1 MSNTPGKKLWVMA
14 ASTPAMPSSRIA
26 HDLSKASLVDPAV
39 DELTDAPMAFP
50 IANPDKPQAAC
61 VLLLD
66 TSRSMRG
73 APIRA
78 LQQGLETYRDYL
90 AGDAEAKLI
99 VETCVIA
106 FSDEAKVVHPFS
118 SVDSLPKIELE
129 AGGWT
134 SMGAAI
140 DLGIQQIEER
150 KAFYKDEGVDYYR
163 PFLVL
168 ITDGAPTDL
177 KGDARFNECAAK
189 LQQGAKDRKFIP
201 LLFGTG
207 NANFDKLKLL
217 AGPTG
222 TVAGIDG
229 ARFEEFFQWL
239 SKSVSG
245 LKDSKPGE
253 VVTFA
258 DPTLPTAETPNP
270 FAFEV

>member
-1 MSNTPGKKLWVMA
+1 MA
-14 ASTPAMPSSRIA
+14 APTHAIPLNPSA
-26 HDLSKASLVDPAV
+26 HDVAEPGLADSD
-39 DELTDAPMAFP
+39 TPMSFP

-78 LQQGLETYRDYL
+78 LQEGLEAYRDYL
-90 AGDAEAKLI
+90 ANDPEAKLI
-99 VETCVIA
+99 VETCVIS

-118 SVDSLPKIELE
+118 SVESLPKIELE

-134 SMGAAI
+134 SLGAAI

-150 KAFYKDEGVDYYR
+150 KAFYKEEGVDYYR

-177 KGDARFNECAAK
+177 KGQARFEECAAK

-207 NANFDKLKLL
+207 NANFDKLKQL
-217 AGPTG
+217 AGEHG
-222 TVAGIDG
+222 VVAGIDG

>member
-1 MSNTPGKKLWVMA
+1 MTLTPPTNLPA
-14 ASTPAMPSSRIA
+14 ASTDTTSP
-26 HDLSKASLVDPAV
+26 
-39 DELTDAPMAFP
+39 TQFP

-73 APIRA
+73 ASIRA
-78 LQQGLETYRDYL
+78 LEQGLQAYRDHL
-90 AGDAEAKLI
+90 NGDPDARLI
-99 VETCVIA
+99 VETCIIT

-118 SVDSLPKIELE
+118 GPDQLPTLELA

-140 DLGIQQIEER
+140 DLGLQQVEER
-150 KAFYKDEGVDYYR
+150 KALYRDEGVDYYR

-177 KGDARFNECAAK
+177 RGPRLAECAAK
-189 LQQGAKDRKFIP
+189 LQAAARERKVIP
-201 LLFGTG
+201 LFFGTG
-207 NANFDKLKLL
+207 KANFETLKTLV
-217 AGPTG
+217 GEQG
-222 TVAGIDG
+222 TVTGIDG
-229 ARFEEFFQWL
+229 ARFGEFFQWL

-245 LKDSKPGE
+245 LKDSRPGE
-253 VVTFA
+253 TVTFA
-258 DPTLPTAETPNP
+258 DPTVPTTATANP